1 MVTPIRPGA
10 RTGRG
15 AASNPAGRFESTR
28 TEAVDDGWGSLDEE
42 LPPFETIVRPE
53 PARSIIS
60 RNDSPDISFDRSI
73 NPYRGCEHGCIYCLS
88 GNTRILMAD
97 GSQRPL
103 AELKEGDEIYGTQ
116 KRGHYRRYVRTR
128 IVAHWRTAKPAW
140 RIRLEDGTE
149 LIASGDHRF
158 LTERGWKF
166 VAKAS
171 GREGGPEQRPYLTL
185 NNTLMGFGAIR
196 ASTCRGDLGAYRRGY
211 LCGLIRGD
219 GHIGVYHYS
228 RAGRAN
234 GDQHRFRLAMADTE
248 ALDRATA
255 FLAGFGIGTDRF
267 AFQAETDTRKRT
279 EAIRTSARASVAAIT
294 RLIEWPDRC
303 EGDWMRG
310 FVAGIFDAEGSSF
323 DGVLRISNTD
333 ARMIETTNQ
342 GLRELCFDTCVET
355 VRPPAR
361 KPVSCIRI
369 RGGLREQLRFIGI
382 FDPSISRKRSIES
395 QAVKSA
401 AQLAVVELEPL
412 DGRAELFDIT
422 TGTGDFIANG
432 VISHNCYAR
441 PSHAYVNLS
450 PGLDFETRLFYKQ
463 NAAQLLE
470 RELAAPSY
478 RCRPIT
484 IGANTDPYQPIE
496 RDYRVTR
503 SIIEVLAQYRHPF
516 SIITKSAMIERD
528 IDLLAPLAADD
539 LVYALVSVTTL
550 SNDLKRTLEPRT
562 AAPAARLRAIRSL
575 SEAGIPVGVMVAPVI
590 PVLTDSELEKI
601 LEAAAASGAR
611 SAAYVLLR
619 LPYELRDLFREW
631 LHEHEPLKAKHV
643 MSRLNDM
650 RGGRDND
657 PRFGH
662 RQRGEGEY
670 AQLLARRFAVACARH
685 GLNQRE
691 RFAHNV
697 ELFRPPVLGPQQL
710 SLI

>member
-28 TEAVDDGWGSLDEE
+28 TEVVDDGWGNADEE
-42 LPPFETIVRPE
+42 LPPFETIVMPE

-60 RNDSPDISFDRSI
+60 RNDSPDISFEQSI

-88 GNTRILMAD
+88 GDTRILMAN
-97 GSQRPL
+97 GRQRPL

-116 KRGHYRRYVRTR
+116 RRGHYRQYVRTH
-128 IVAHWRTAKPAW
+128 VLAHWRTQKPAW
-140 RIRLEDGTE
+140 RVRLEDGTE

-166 VAKAS
+166 VARAKA
-171 GREGGPEQRPYLTL
+171 PEQRPYLTL
-185 NNTLMGFGAIR
+185 NNTLMGFGALR
-196 ASTCRGDLGAYRRGY
+196 ASQCRVDPGAYRRGY

-219 GHIGVYHYS
+219 GHLGD
-228 RAGRAN
+228 
-234 GDQHRFRLAMADTE
+234 GDQHQFRLALADNE
-248 ALDRATA
+248 ALERATN
-255 FLAGFGIGTDRF
+255 FLAEFGVGTDRF
-267 AFQAETDTRKRT
+267 SFHAGTATRKPMQ
-279 EAIRTSARASVAAIT
+279 AIRTTSRGSVGAIS

-310 FVAGIFDAEGSSF
+310 FVAGIFDAEGSCSE
-323 DGVLRISNTD
+323 GVIRISNTD

-342 GLRELCFDTCVET
+342 SLRALSFDTCVET

-361 KPVSCIRI
+361 KPVSCVRI
-369 RGGLREQLRFIGI
+369 RGGLREQLRFIGT

-395 QAVKSA
+395 QAVKSTA
-401 AQLAVVELEPL
+401 KLEVVELEPL
-412 DGRAELFDIT
+412 AGSRDLFDIT
-422 TGTGDFIANG
+422 TGTGDFVANG

-441 PSHAYVNLS
+441 PSHAYMNLS
-450 PGLDFETRLFYKQ
+450 PGLDFETKLFYKQ
-463 NAAQLLE
+463 DAAQLLE

-478 RCRPIT
+478 RCKPIT

-496 RDYRVTR
+496 REYRVTR
-503 SIIEVLAQYRHPF
+503 SIIEVLAKYRHPF

-528 IDLLAPLAADD
+528 LDLLAPLAADN

-562 AAPAARLRAIRSL
+562 ASPAARLRAIRSL
-575 SEAGIPVGVMVAPVI
+575 SEAGVPVGVMVAPVI
-590 PVLTDSELEKI
+590 PVLTDSQMEKI

-619 LPYELRDLFREW
+619 LPYELKDLFREW
-631 LHEHEPLKAKHV
+631 LGEHEPLKAKHV
-643 MSRLNDM
+643 MSRLQDM

-670 AQLLARRFAVACARH
+670 AQLLSRRFALACERL

-691 RFAHNV
+691 RFMHNL